1 MLQRQRGASYLGY
14 LFGVIALIAAL
25 KIVVAVWPVYWDD
38 YIINKQIIE
47 VLKTNDTSISPTQF
61 SSKMD
66 EQLSLNNIQ
75 NTKFNDIAKVS
86 NDEGQI
92 QVAKHYEVRRH
103 LFLNIDLI
111 LSFEKSF
118 DQRTVQAK

>member
-25 KIVVAVWPVYWDD
+25 KVVVAVWPVYWDD

>member
-1 MLQRQRGASYLGY
+1 MLQRQRGASFLGY
-14 LFGVIALIAAL
+14 LFGVIALIAIL
-25 KIVVAVWPVYWDD
+25 KVIVAVWPVYWDD
-38 YIINKQIIE
+38 YIINKQIVE
-47 VLKTNDTSISPTQF
+47 VLKTNDTSLSTTQF

-66 EQLSLNNIQ
+66 EQFSLNNIE
-75 NTKFNDIAKVS
+75 NTKFDDIAKVT
-86 NDEGQI
+86 NNEGQI
-92 QVAKHYEVRRH
+92 QVTKHYEVRRH

>member
-25 KIVVAVWPVYWDD
+25 KVVVAVWPVYWDD
-38 YIINKQIIE
+38 YIINKQIVE